1 MYRLPREAE
10 WEYACR
16 GAANTQALCGW
27 NFYLRS
33 PTNTLSAQQANFNDS
48 ALGRTSKVGLYD
60 ANTLGIYDMHGSVWE
75 WCEDAYNGSIR
86 VNRGGSWGDAAE
98 NCRAAY
104 RYRNTP
110 ASSFNSLGLRLA
122 RVPSGK

>member
-27 NFYLRS
+27 NFYLRA
-33 PTNTLSAQQANFNDS
+33 PTNTLSAQQANFSDS
-48 ALGRTSKVGLYD
+48 ALGRTCTVGLYE
-60 ANTLGIYDMHGSVWE
+60 ANALGIFDMHGNVWE
-75 WCEDAYNGSIR
+75 WCEDAFDGSSR
-86 VNRGGSWGDAAE
+86 VIRGGSWSNAAE

-104 RYRNTP
+104 RSRFTP
-110 ASSFNSLGLRLA
+110 AYSSINLGFRLA